1 MDIEN
6 TVYPGGFY
14 SLMRFLEA
22 KEVPYDDPLAV
33 LPPVDVDLSELA
45 ANRVVADTTPL
56 GPYEAQ
62 DARRK
67 YATLTAEFD
76 KESEL
81 ALVHAMCVAV
91 LRRSNPPPEVIT
103 LFHRMWR
110 EQGHY
115 LADTLPVRW
124 LVSAAVTFAAHGET
138 QAQLSGGMGMAMLFD
153 MIKLHDSE
161 RSLTGRPNDK
171 AFPRRSGRK
180 RFPIAFGLDHYAL
193 VHGDMDRIILA
204 RLWRF
209 SEEDEVLRP
218 LGFRLLRLVMEDR
231 RTIFGRIQRYK
242 RRKKKDEEE

>member
-1 MDIEN
+1 MDITD

-14 SLMRFLEA
+14 SLMRFLEE

-33 LPPVDVDLSELA
+33 LPPVDVDLAGLTQIS
-45 ANRVVADTTPL
+45 VIADTTPL

-76 KESEL
+76 GESEL
-81 ALVHAMCVAV
+81 LLVHAICVAV
-91 LRRSNPPPEVIT
+91 LRRRAPPAEALS
-103 LFHRMWR
+103 LFHRMWH
-110 EQGHY
+110 EQGQY
-115 LADTLPVRW
+115 LADALPVRW

-138 QAQLSGGMGMAMLFD
+138 PAQLSGGMGLAMLFD
-153 MIKLHDSE
+153 LIKLHDSE
-161 RSLTGRPNDK
+161 RSLTGRPNDR

-180 RFPIAFGLDHYAL
+180 RHPLAFDLAPYAL

-209 SEEDEVLRP
+209 AEEDAVLRP
-218 LGFRLLRLVMEDR
+218 LGFRLLRLLMEDR
-231 RTIFGRIQRYK
+231 RTVFARVQRYK
-242 RRKKKDEEE
+242 KRKDDD